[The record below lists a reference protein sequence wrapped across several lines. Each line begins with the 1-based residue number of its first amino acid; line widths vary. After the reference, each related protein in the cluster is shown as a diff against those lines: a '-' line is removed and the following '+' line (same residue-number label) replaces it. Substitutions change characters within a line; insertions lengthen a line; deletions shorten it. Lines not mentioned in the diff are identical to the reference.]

1 MVIGRTGGK
10 SVNLIRLLG
19 VAAGLAL
26 CGQVFGAESGT
37 IRVASSGQPAGTLG
51 LSLRNEVNAAMDRA
65 LDWLAAQQKEDG
77 SWSNG
82 DFPAL
87 TGLALQAFAQG
98 SHPRKAEVVGK
109 ATKFILSCVQPD
121 GGIYRTVPGRKG
133 GGLSNYNTAVCMTAL
148 HATGDRSLAPQ
159 VQRAR
164 KFLAGAQHLGGD
176 EYRGG
181 FGYDAGTDRKYT
193 DLLNTYFAVSAIRE
207 TQSAED
213 LRPSGDARVDID
225 WKATVQ
231 YVERMQNTPAAGTN
245 EAGGFF
251 YKPGESKAG
260 ASTNAEGKVV
270 FRSFGSMTY
279 AGLLA
284 LIYADVSRE
293 DVRVRSA
300 FAWAC
305 RHWSLDENPGMGQE
319 GLYFFYNVL
328 AKALAVYGQEL
339 VPLPDGT
346 FLNWRDA
353 AARKLVKVQKVNPQG
368 RGYWVNESGRF
379 WESDPVL
386 VTAYALIALQY
397 L

>member
-1 MVIGRTGGK
+1 M
-10 SVNLIRLLG
+10 NLIRLLG